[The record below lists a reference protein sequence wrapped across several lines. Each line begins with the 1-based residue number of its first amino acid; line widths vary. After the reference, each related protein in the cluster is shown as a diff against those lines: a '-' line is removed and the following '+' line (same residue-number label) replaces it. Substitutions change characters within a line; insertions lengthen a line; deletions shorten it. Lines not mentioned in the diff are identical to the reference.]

1 MKSKQTASEEQ
12 KQSAPAYIVTFSD
25 MVTLLLTFFVLLL
38 SLAETQNEELLKKGQ
53 SSFKQAIAD
62 FGISGLFF
70 SKHSEP
76 QFDHP
81 KVKYHIDQG
90 KDKPEDRSIDA
101 QTEMLRRTIMRLED
115 MMKITPSQIT
125 ASLSSFIITDIHFET
140 GSHLLNDVAKQSLHD
155 HCRQIQ
161 ESFNIEKAALYVVGL
176 AGDEPTEMQQWTLS
190 ARRAQAVVDFL
201 KGTLSRNKNWP
212 VYSWGAGP
220 GGDWTGTTGL
230 ITKQTEIMIAV
241 LTESTQ

>member
-1 MKSKQTASEEQ
+1 MKSKQTPSEEH
-12 KQSAPAYIVTFSD
+12 KQSAPTYIVTFSD
-25 MVTLLLTFFVLLL
+25 MVTLLLTFFVLLI
-38 SLAETQNEELLKKGQ
+38 SLAETQNEENLKRGQ

-62 FGISGLFF
+62 FGISGFFF

-81 KVKYHIDQG
+81 KIKYHINQG
-90 KDKPEDRSIDA
+90 QDKPEDRSIDA
-101 QTEMLRRTIMRLED
+101 ETEMVRRMIMKLED

-140 GSHLLNDVAKQSLHD
+140 GGYLLNDASKQSLYN

-176 AGDEPTEMQQWTLS
+176 AGDEPTEMQQWVLS
-190 ARRAQAVVDFL
+190 ARRAQAVADFL
-201 KGTLSRNKNWP
+201 EGNLARGKNWP
-212 VYSWGAGP
+212 IYSWGAGP

>member
-1 MKSKQTASEEQ
+1 MKTNQRVAEEP
-12 KQSAPAYIVTFSD
+12 KRCAPAYIVTFSD

-53 SSFKQAIAD
+53 SSFKKAIAD
-62 FGISGLFF
+62 FGISGFLF

-81 KVKYHIDQG
+81 KVKYHINEG

-101 QTEMLRRTIMRLED
+101 QTEMLRRTIMRLEE
-115 MMKITPSQIT
+115 MMKISPSQIT
-125 ASLSSFIITDIHFET
+125 SSFSSFIITDIHFET
-140 GSHLLNDVAKQSLHD
+140 GGSLLNDAAKQSLSN

-161 ESFNIEKAALYVVGL
+161 ESFNIEKALLYVVGL
-176 AGDEPTEMQQWTLS
+176 AGSEPSETQQWTLS
-190 ARRAQAVVDFL
+190 AHRAQTVADFL
-201 KGTLSRNKNWP
+201 KSNLSQNKNWP
-212 VYSWGAGP
+212 IYSWGAGP
-220 GGDWTGTTGL
+220 GGDWSATTGL
-230 ITKQTEIMIAV
+230 VTKQTEIMIAV